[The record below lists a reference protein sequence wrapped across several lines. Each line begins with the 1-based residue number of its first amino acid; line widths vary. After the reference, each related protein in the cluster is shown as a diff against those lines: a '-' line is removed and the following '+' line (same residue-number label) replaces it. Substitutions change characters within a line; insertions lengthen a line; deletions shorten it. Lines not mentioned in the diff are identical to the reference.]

1 MRGEEITEADDPPT
15 EEEVLQAQVDLT
27 KHVFQTRLNL
37 VSNSPKLRRRDEPR
51 RLMLHGPE
59 ACTAARSATPS
70 PPPPPSQ
77 GHADGNVPEEEGGT
91 LTRLSLTS
99 PSSQDTQPARLQLR
113 KINLSGPTQQVES
126 LP

>member
-1 MRGEEITEADDPPT
+1 MRGEEITAADDPPT
-15 EEEVLQAQVDLT
+15 EEEVLQAQVDLA

-70 PPPPPSQ
+70 PPPPSQ
-77 GHADGNVPEEEGGT
+77 RHADGNVPEEEGG
-91 LTRLSLTS
+91 LSLRS

-113 KINLSGPTQQVES
+113 KINLSGPKQQVES